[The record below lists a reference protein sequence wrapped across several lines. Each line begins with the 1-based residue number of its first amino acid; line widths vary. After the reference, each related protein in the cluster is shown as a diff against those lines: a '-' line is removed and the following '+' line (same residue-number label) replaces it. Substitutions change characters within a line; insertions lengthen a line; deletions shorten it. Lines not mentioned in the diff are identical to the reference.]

1 MLFRSDYFMKRD
13 YPKIFEPITI
23 KRTTIKNRIAMT
35 PMGTNYGETS
45 GEMSNRHMNY
55 YSLRA
60 KGGTGLII
68 LENANV
74 EYPAGSNGTSQI
86 RIDHDSFMPRYYQL
100 VENLHKS
107 GATVAIQV
115 NHAGASASSARTGME
130 TVSSSNIP
138 TKAGGEVPRPMTKE
152 EILTTVKKYGEAAK
166 RVQAIGFDA
175 IEIHCGHSYLMSQFI
190 SPYYNKR
197 TDEYGGDING
207 RLRLTLEVIAKIR
220 ELCGDDFIIDVR
232 ISGDEY
238 SEGGLTLNDMIYV
251 SKQLE
256 KAGVDFIHVSGGNTI
271 KRGSSMPAP
280 GTSPAPHA
288 HASEEIR
295 KHVNIPVSTVA
306 RINEPWIA
314 EELIAN
320 GKTDICMIGRP
331 NLCDSEFVNK
341 AAEGKT
347 DDIRPCI
354 GCGRC
359 LTGIMFG
366 NPISCTVN
374 PSVESDEIK
383 EADEKKKVLVIGA
396 GPAGMEAAY
405 VAKKRG
411 HEVVLCEKSSEF
423 GGLLR
428 LAAVPIAKQ
437 ELCKVIKFMARR
449 LKNEGIEVRMNCEV
463 TPEMLAGEFKDY
475 EVVCSTG
482 AVPKEIPPFKVFKQ
496 TMTADDVLAGRKY
509 PGRKIVILGGG
520 SVGCETAD
528 YLAPLIDDMF
538 PANRDITVIEMTP
551 SLMPGEGGA
560 AKSQL
565 TMRLKRKGVKIELN
579 SQVTKVDETTITYEK
594 DGQEYHITDA
604 DTLIFAVGYA
614 PNKVENTEERV
625 HFIGD
630 CDKVGTLKDAIA
642 AGHKLAEEL

>member
-1 MLFRSDYFMKRD
+1 MNEHFPHL
-13 YPKIFEPITI
+13 FEPIKI
-23 KRTTIKNRIAMT
+23 GKTTVKNRIFM
-35 PMGTNYGETS
+35 PPLSTNMADKGYVTDALVE
-45 GEMSNRHMNY
+45 H
-55 YSLRA
+55 YSTRA
-60 KGGTGLII
+60 KGGVGLIVT
-68 LENANV
+68 EVTTV
-74 EYPAGSNGTSQI
+74 EPVYTYLPGDMSI
-86 RIDHDSFMPRYYQL
+86 YDDSFIPGWKKLVDAVHKYDTKILSQLFHPAYMAFPIPGTPQLIAPSNVGPYYAKSAPRA
-100 VENLHKS
+100 VTVDELH
-107 GATVAIQV
+107 VIVQQF
-115 NHAGASASSARTGME
+115 
-130 TVSSSNIP
+130 
-138 TKAGGEVPRPMTKE
+138 
-152 EILTTVKKYGEAAK
+152 GEAAR
-166 RVQAIGFDA
+166 RVQIAGGDGVEIQCAHAHGLLGGF
-175 IEIHCGHSYLMSQFI
+175 LT
-190 SPYYNKR
+190 PLYNKR

-207 RLRLTLEVIAKIR
+207 RLRLTLEVIEKIR

-238 SEGGLTLNDMIYV
+238 SDGGLTLNDMIYV

-295 KHVNIPVSTVA
+295 KHVNIPVATVA
-306 RINEPWIA
+306 RINEPWVA

-341 AAEGKT
+341 AAAGKT

-359 LTGIMFG
+359 LTGIMMG
-366 NPISCTVN
+366 NLISCTVN
-374 PSVESDEIK
+374 PSVESDEIE
-383 EADEKKKVLVIGA
+383 EADEKKKVLVIGG
-396 GPAGMEAAY
+396 GPAGMEAAF

-411 HEVVLCEKSSEF
+411 HEVVLCEKTGEL

-437 ELCKVIKFMARR
+437 ELCKVIKFMERR
-449 LKNEGIEVRMNCEV
+449 LTNEGIEVRMNCEV

-475 EVVCSTG
+475 EVICSTG
-482 AVPKEIPPFKVFKQ
+482 SVAKEIEPFKVFKQ
-496 TMTADDVLAGRKY
+496 TMTADDVLSGRAY
-509 PGRKIVILGGG
+509 PGRKIVVLGGG

-528 YLAPLIDDMF
+528 YLAPLINDLF
-538 PANRDITVIEMTP
+538 PVNRDITLIEMTS

-565 TMRLKRKGVKIELN
+565 TQRLMRKGVRIELN
-579 SQVTKVDETTITYEK
+579 AQVTKVDETTITYEK
-594 DGQEYHITDA
+594 DGKEYHIDDA

-614 PNKVENTEERV
+614 PNKVESKMVDDRI

-630 CDKVGTLKDAIA
+630 CNKVGNLKDAIQA
-642 AGHKLAEEL
+642 ANKLAKEL

>member
-1 MLFRSDYFMKRD
+1 MNEKFPHL
-13 YPKIFEPITI
+13 FEPIKI
-23 KRTTIKNRIAMT
+23 GKTTVKNRIFM
-35 PMGTNYGETS
+35 PPISTNMADKGYVTDALVE
-45 GEMSNRHMNY
+45 H
-55 YSLRA
+55 YSARA
-60 KGGTGLII
+60 KGGVGLI
-68 LENANV
+68 V
-74 EYPAGSNGTSQI
+74 T
-86 RIDHDSFMPRYYQL
+86 
-100 VENLHKS
+100 
-107 GATVAIQV
+107 
-115 NHAGASASSARTGME
+115 
-130 TVSSSNIP
+130 
-138 TKAGGEVPRPMTKE
+138 EV
-152 EILTTVKKYGEAAK
+152 TTVEPVYTYLPGDMSIYDDSYIPGWKKLVDAVHQYDTKILAQLFHPAYMAFPIPGTPQLIAPSNVGPYYAKSAPRAVTVEELHVLVQQFGEAA
-166 RVQAIGFDA
+166 RRFQIAGGDGVEIQCAHAHGLLGGF
-175 IEIHCGHSYLMSQFI
+175 LT
-190 SPYYNKR
+190 PLYNKR

-238 SEGGLTLNDMIYV
+238 SDGGLTLNDMIYV

-256 KAGVDFIHVSGGNTI
+256 KTGVDFIHVSGGNTI

-306 RINEPWIA
+306 RINEPWVA

-331 NLCDSEFVNK
+331 NLCDSEFANK
-341 AAEGKT
+341 AAAGKT

-374 PSVESDEIK
+374 PSVESEEVE
-383 EADEKKKVLVIGA
+383 EAKEKKKILVIGG

-411 HEVVLCEKSSEF
+411 HEVVLCEKSGEL

-482 AVPKEIPPFKVFKQ
+482 AVPKEITPFKVFKQ

-509 PGRKIVILGGG
+509 PGRKIVVLGGG

-538 PANRDITVIEMTP
+538 PANRDITIIEMTP

>member
-1 MLFRSDYFMKRD
+1 MNENFPHL
-13 YPKIFEPITI
+13 FEPIKI
-23 KRTTIKNRIAMT
+23 GKTTVKNRLFM
-35 PMGTNYGETS
+35 PPLSTNLADKGYVTDALVEHY
-45 GEMSNRHMNY
+45 SN
-55 YSLRA
+55 RA
-60 KGGTGLII
+60 KGGVGLIVT
-68 LENANV
+68 EVTTV
-74 EYPAGSNGTSQI
+74 EPVYTYLPGDMSI
-86 RIDHDSFMPRYYQL
+86 YDDSFIPGWKKLVDAVHQYDAKILSQLFHPAYMAFPIPGTPQLIAPSNVGPYYAKSAPRAVT
-100 VENLHKS
+100 VEELH
-107 GATVAIQV
+107 VIVQQF
-115 NHAGASASSARTGME
+115 
-130 TVSSSNIP
+130 
-138 TKAGGEVPRPMTKE
+138 
-152 EILTTVKKYGEAAK
+152 GEAAR
-166 RVQAIGFDA
+166 RVQIAGGDGVEIQCAHAHGLLGGF
-175 IEIHCGHSYLMSQFI
+175 LT
-190 SPYYNKR
+190 PLYNKR

-306 RINEPWIA
+306 RINEPWVA

-331 NLCDSEFVNK
+331 NLCDSEFANK
-341 AAEGKT
+341 AAAGKT

-359 LTGIMFG
+359 LTGIMMG
-366 NPISCTVN
+366 KVIGCTVN

-383 EADEKKKVLVIGA
+383 EAEEKKKVLVIGG

-411 HEVVLCEKSSEF
+411 HEVVLCEKSGEL

-449 LKNEGIEVRMNCEV
+449 LEHEGVEVRMNCEV
-463 TPEMLAGEFKDY
+463 TPEMLANEFKDY
-475 EVVCSTG
+475 EVICSTG
-482 AVPKEIPPFKVFKQ
+482 AVPKEIAPFKVFKQ
-496 TMTADDVLAGRKY
+496 TMTADDVLSGKEY

-528 YLAPLIDDMF
+528 YLAPLINDLF

-565 TMRLKRKGVKIELN
+565 TQRLMRKGVKIELN
-579 SQVTKVDETTITYEK
+579 AQVTKVDETTITYEK
-594 DGQEYHITDA
+594 DGQEHQITDA
-604 DTLIFAVGYA
+604 DTLVFAVGYA
-614 PNKVENTEERV
+614 PNKVENEAVEDRI

-630 CDKVGTLKDAIA
+630 CNQVGNLKDAIQA
-642 AGHKLAEEL
+642 ANQLAKEI

>member
-1 MLFRSDYFMKRD
+1 MNENFPHL
-13 YPKIFEPITI
+13 FEPIKI
-23 KRTTIKNRIAMT
+23 GKTTVKNRLFM
-35 PMGTNYGETS
+35 PPLSTNLADKGYVTDALVEHY
-45 GEMSNRHMNY
+45 SN
-55 YSLRA
+55 RA
-60 KGGTGLII
+60 KGGVGLIVT
-68 LENANV
+68 EVTTV
-74 EYPAGSNGTSQI
+74 EPVYTYLPGDMSI
-86 RIDHDSFMPRYYQL
+86 YDDSFIPGWKKLVDAVHQYDAKILSQLFHPAYMAFPIPGTPQLIAPSNVGPYYAKSAPRAVT
-100 VENLHKS
+100 VEELH
-107 GATVAIQV
+107 VIVQQF
-115 NHAGASASSARTGME
+115 
-130 TVSSSNIP
+130 
-138 TKAGGEVPRPMTKE
+138 
-152 EILTTVKKYGEAAK
+152 GEAAR
-166 RVQAIGFDA
+166 RVQIAGGDGVEIQCAHAHGLLGGF
-175 IEIHCGHSYLMSQFI
+175 LT
-190 SPYYNKR
+190 PLYNKR

-306 RINEPWIA
+306 RINEPWVA

-331 NLCDSEFVNK
+331 NLCDSEFANK
-341 AAEGKT
+341 AAAGKT

-359 LTGIMFG
+359 LTGIMMG
-366 NPISCTVN
+366 KVIGCTVN

-383 EADEKKKVLVIGA
+383 EAEEKKKVLVIGG

-411 HEVVLCEKSSEF
+411 HEVVLCEKSGEF

-449 LKNEGIEVRMNCEV
+449 LEHEGIEVRMNCEV
-463 TPEMLAGEFKDY
+463 TPEMLVNEFKDY
-475 EVVCSTG
+475 EVICSTG
-482 AVPKEIPPFKVFKQ
+482 AVPKQIAPFKVFKQ
-496 TMTADDVLAGRKY
+496 TMTADDVLSGKKY

-528 YLAPLIDDMF
+528 YLAPLINDLF

-565 TMRLKRKGVKIELN
+565 TQRLMRKGVKIELN
-579 SQVTKVDETTITYEK
+579 AQVTKVDETTITYEK
-594 DGQEYHITDA
+594 DGKEYQIADA
-604 DTLIFAVGYA
+604 DTLVFAVGYA
-614 PNKVENTEERV
+614 PNKVENEAMKDRM

-630 CDKVGTLKDAIA
+630 CNQVGNLKDAIQA
-642 AGHKLAEEL
+642 ANQLAKEI